1 MLLALA
7 AMVAGQ
13 FRPEAMRSV
22 DVVPRKSHEFLP
34 AGFRVRCKSVA
45 ECGCELVGSGI
56 GGGGRAGELLRC
68 DAQPTLE
75 LMNLDGVPIAALAAH
90 AFGSL
95 PQLHSL
101 FLASCGLRAIAPT
114 AFSAQAGLLELDLS
128 GNHLQRLDV
137 GVFAGMHRLQTLQ
150 LQDNALAVVPAR
162 LFSDLSAL
170 QHLYLSN
177 NVLRRISARAFEA
190 TPVLRTVWLQGN
202 RLAAVP
208 KDLFA
213 PVMGSLGSLDTS
225 NNPMVYGDC
234 PTGAVRRAVPGG
246 VDKDTLC
253 ERVVRMDCV
262 HEGWSAWGNC
272 SLGCGGGSRS
282 RHPII
287 TGLPRNGGRACPRT
301 QQEGCNSLPC
311 PGTMVW
317 LLLPF
322 WAVCAYGMWLC
333 TRRVRAAEGPE
344 YTAVELEETRSFSP
358 VSETMG
364 SPASACPPDAPALL
378 ISRRIVAAGTPQ
390 RTPPPYAGDDWQP
403 AKRSDD
409 EVAALM
415 IEGQFGGGSRR
426 ERQDVGSPSKSR
438 REKLRARSEN

>member
-1 MLLALA
+1 M
-7 AMVAGQ
+7 
-13 FRPEAMRSV
+13 
-22 DVVPRKSHEFLP
+22 
-34 AGFRVRCKSVA
+34 RCKSVA
-45 ECGCELVGSGI
+45 ECGCEL
-56 GGGGRAGELLRC
+56 AGDLLRC
-68 DAQPTLE
+68 KAQPTLE
-75 LMNLDGVPIAALAAH
+75 LMNLNGVPIAALAAH

-128 GNHLQRLDV
+128 GNRLQRLNV
-137 GVFAGMHRLQTLQ
+137 GVFAGLHRLQTLS

-202 RLAAVP
+202 RLTAVP

-213 PVMGSLGSLDTS
+213 PLMGSLTSLDTS
-225 NNPMVYGDC
+225 NNPMVYGVC
-234 PTGAVRRAVPGG
+234 PSGAVRRAVPGD

-253 ERVVRMDCV
+253 ERVVRMDCA
-262 HEGWSAWGNC
+262 HEGWSSWGNC
-272 SLGCGGGSRS
+272 SLGCGGGTRS

-311 PGTMVW
+311 PATVRQV
-317 LLLPF
+317 LLPF
-322 WAVCAYGMWLC
+322 WTVCAFGMWLC
-333 TRRVRAAEGPE
+333 TRRARKAGGPE
-344 YTAVELEETRSFSP
+344 YAAVELEETRPFSP
-358 VSETMG
+358 VSETMS
-364 SPASACPPDAPALL
+364 SPASASPPDAPSIL
-378 ISRRIVAAGTPQ
+378 ISRRTVAAGTPQ

-403 AKRSDD
+403 AKRCSDD
-409 EVAALM
+409 EIAALL

-426 ERQDVGSPSKSR
+426 ERPDAGSPSKSR
-438 REKLRARSEN
+438 REGTGKK

>member
-1 MLLALA
+1 M
-7 AMVAGQ
+7 
-13 FRPEAMRSV
+13 
-22 DVVPRKSHEFLP
+22 
-34 AGFRVRCKSVA
+34 RCKSVA
-45 ECGCELVGSGI
+45 ECGCELAGSGI

-75 LMNLDGVPIAALAAH
+75 LMNLNGVPIVALAAH

-137 GVFAGMHRLQTLQ
+137 GVFAGMHRLQTLS
-150 LQDNALAVVPAR
+150 LQDNVLAVVPAR

-301 QQEGCNSLPC
+301 QREGCNSLPC
-311 PGTMVW
+311 PATVRQ

-322 WAVCAYGMWLC
+322 WAACALGMWLC

-344 YTAVELEETRSFSP
+344 YAAVEPAEDSELSTRPKLTVVTHDDSSTKALDSP

-364 SPASACPPDAPALL
+364 SPAA
-378 ISRRIVAAGTPQ
+378 AAGAPIR
-390 RTPPPYAGDDWQP
+390 RTSAAGMRGSDSDDDGQP
-403 AKRSDD
+403 KRSED

-415 IEGQFGGGSRR
+415 IEGQFGGGTRGSRR
-426 ERQDVGSPSKSR
+426 EHRDVGSPSKSR
-438 REKLRARSEN
+438 RKGTGKK